1 MTQINQI
8 KVGDFVSLKGEDG
21 EWMIESITPSSNR
34 EQEMVFYKHE
44 TGDYIQLELKSALEK
59 IDSVV
64 RRGQ

>member
-8 KVGDFVSLKGEDG
+8 RVGDFVSLKGEEG
-21 EWMIESITPSSNR
+21 EWMIESIIHNR
-34 EQEMVFYKHE
+34 DQEMVFYKHE

>member
-8 KVGDFVSLKGEDG
+8 RVGDFVSLKGEEG
-21 EWMIESITPSSNR
+21 EWMIESIIHTR
-34 EQEMVFYKHE
+34 DQEMVFYKHE

-59 IDSVV
+59 IDSVA